1 MRKVFIYLALI
12 YIVSC
17 TDSVA
22 LEDLKHLNGY
32 WEIERVVFSDGNSK
46 NYQIS
51 TIIDYFEY
59 KDLKGFRKKV
69 QPNLNGTYTTSDDAV
84 FFEISPKNNK
94 FIIHYN
100 NDLNQW
106 EEEIRLISSKEMV
119 IVNLE
124 GVSYYYKRFEGII
137 P

>member
-1 MRKVFIYLALI
+1 MRKFSFFLI
-12 YIVSC
+12 MLIMASC
-17 TDSVA
+17 ADSLT

-32 WEIERVVFSDGNSK
+32 WEIEKVILADGNIK
-46 NYQIS
+46 NYEIS

-69 QPNLNGTYTTSDDAV
+69 QPNLNGSYTTSDDAV
-84 FFEISPKNNK
+84 FFEILAENKK
-94 FIIHYN
+94 FIIHYH
-100 NDLNQW
+100 NDINQW
-106 EEEIRLISSKEMV
+106 EEEIKHISSQEMI

-124 GVSYYYKRFEGII
+124 GVYYYYKRFEGIL